1 MGVGRASPGMQGQ
14 LCLQE
19 GFHTSPLP
27 TLNPPPWYLLVS
39 EIKLLLPLGHPL
51 EGDPLLC
58 PSLCRAEID
67 GGSRMVP
74 VGAGGT
80 PAAPP
85 QGTMS
90 HQPQHKF
97 GGDLGTHL
105 CSSAATTKP
114 QDATSVQTEEY
125 KVLEGRWEQRGQDR
139 SEWGH
144 RGPPTSLSQ
153 PCYRKA
159 PRPWEKMIRGYPLL
173 RGLKGPFQ
181 LTGTL
186 QEPAGRRNPQERGD
200 MSRGCCCCCWNRSL
214 LSSSS
219 ACSIHPGTG
228 GGLEPHQGGV
238 PKESPPRE
246 GVPKERGAPRLGDVP
261 PHRWRC

>member
-1 MGVGRASPGMQGQ
+1 
-14 LCLQE
+14 
-19 GFHTSPLP
+19 
-27 TLNPPPWYLLVS
+27 
-39 EIKLLLPLGHPL
+39 
-51 EGDPLLC
+51 
-58 PSLCRAEID
+58 
-67 GGSRMVP
+67 
-74 VGAGGT
+74 
-80 PAAPP
+80 
-85 QGTMS
+85 MS

-114 QDATSVQTEEY
+114 QDASSVQTEEY

-144 RGPPTSLSQ
+144 RGAPTSLSQ

-186 QEPAGRRNPQERGD
+186 QEPAGRRNPQERG
-200 MSRGCCCCCWNRSL
+200 GHEQWVL
-214 LSSSS
+214 LLL
-219 ACSIHPGTG
+219 
-228 GGLEPHQGGV
+228 LEQV
-238 PKESPPRE
+238 PAQLQLCLQHPPRH
-246 GVPKERGAPRLGDVP
+246 RGWA
-261 PHRWRC
+261 

>member
-1 MGVGRASPGMQGQ
+1 MSRDVAKPSLAPARVSWSRTDGPQEAERSRLNRFFSSPRRKLSPSIMGLGRASPGMQGQ

-58 PSLCRAEID
+58 PSLCRAEIGD
-67 GGSRMVP
+67 GSRMVP

-114 QDATSVQTEEY
+114 QDANSVQTEEY

-144 RGPPTSLSQ
+144 RGPSH
-153 PCYRKA
+153 PCPSPVTERL
-159 PRPWEKMIRGYPLL
+159 PGR
-173 RGLKGPFQ
+173 
-181 LTGTL
+181 
-186 QEPAGRRNPQERGD
+186 GRR
-200 MSRGCCCCCWNRSL
+200 
-214 LSSSS
+214 
-219 ACSIHPGTG
+219 
-228 GGLEPHQGGV
+228 
-238 PKESPPRE
+238 
-246 GVPKERGAPRLGDVP
+246 
-261 PHRWRC
+261 